1 MSAKNPYNITKYR
14 KASLEKHKSG
24 KKKRSE
30 ETTGK
35 SPLYPQE
42 DKNERKSKKTEE
54 NTTSY
59 KKQWK
64 KYSIEE
70 IEDKLSNYVEVPKS
84 DWKAIPRST
93 YIKFFK
99 TKEGNP
105 EFSIENYKDEFDN
118 YGGFIR
124 FINTSKYEDGTTQW
138 VFGIGWS
145 IIAGSKYRVIPFSEV
160 KSVWRKMTLQSL
172 SGASIPLENQSILQR
187 QILELQKELDEVR
200 KENDDKTDDL
210 KSTIVK
216 LRNDLE
222 DLVSE
227 VAKLIHR

>member
-1 MSAKNPYNITKYR
+1 MSSKNPFNITKYR

-24 KKKRSE
+24 KKKKSK
-30 ETTGK
+30 ETT
-35 SPLYPQE
+35 SPLHPQE
-42 DKNERKSKKTEE
+42 DNNERKLKKTEE
-54 NTTSY
+54 KSTTSY
-59 KKQWK
+59 KKPRK
-64 KYSIEE
+64 TYSVEE
-70 IEDKLSNYVEVPKS
+70 IEDKLANYVEVPKS
-84 DWKAIPRST
+84 DWKTIPRST

-99 TKEGNP
+99 TKEGDP
-105 EFSIENYKDEFDN
+105 EFSIESYKNEFDN

-145 IIAGSKYRVIPFSEV
+145 IVAGSKYRVIPFSEV

-172 SGASIPLENQSILQR
+172 SGASIPVENQSVLQR

-222 DLVSE
+222 DLVGE